1 MDEKTIHIQLPLHYE
16 KMDSKD
22 KTFKKTY
29 DKELKN
35 SEVAI
40 WYKVFNA
47 LKHIMKWVVVFYVLM
62 ILVRG
67 IYEAF
72 WLSVPMTPRIIT
84 TLLVTLMSV
93 FIIKALIMNSIRLFD
108 KALMLNIQPIKYQG
122 NLQIRYI
129 MQTWIY
135 AIIQSF
141 IAFVVIPVGVEIAKI
156 SNEGDINGY
165 VVMFFAI
172 IGTIIAYFL
181 PTILFRMNQ
190 IFVGAFVYIINVF
203 YDGIYKK
210 KQETHTLVQ
219 DYLGVLDVLNT
230 LVISQQDGTKH
241 MYDYIHELKTDELY
255 LKHIPEN
262 ATIITVQEQM
272 KSKDNSLLEGQLTLK
287 EARIKFVKL
296 DKEGA

>member
-1 MDEKTIHIQLPLHYE
+1 MDEKTIHIQLPLHYK

-29 DKELKN
+29 DKEFKN

-47 LKHIMKWVVVFYVLM
+47 LKHIMKWVVVFYVSM

-67 IYEAF
+67 VYEAF
-72 WLSVPMTPRIIT
+72 WLSAPMIPRIVT

-93 FIIKALIMNSIRLFD
+93 FIIKALITNSIRSFD

-141 IAFVVIPVGVEIAKI
+141 IAFAIIPIGVEIAKI
-156 SNEGDINGY
+156 SNEGSINGY
-165 VVMFFAI
+165 GVMFFAI

-181 PTILFRMNQ
+181 PTILFKMNQ

-219 DYLGVLDVLNT
+219 DYLGILDVLNT

-272 KSKDNSLLEGQLTLK
+272 KSKDSSLLEGQLTLK
-287 EARIKFVKL
+287 EARIKLVKL